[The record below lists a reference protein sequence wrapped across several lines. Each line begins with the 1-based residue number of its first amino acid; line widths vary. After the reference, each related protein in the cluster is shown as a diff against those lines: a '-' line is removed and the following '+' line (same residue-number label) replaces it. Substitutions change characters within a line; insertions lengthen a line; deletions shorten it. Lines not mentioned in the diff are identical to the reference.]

1 MMDKYNIDFNNL
13 DKQLNSPKRIKLA
26 SVEDRIEKVG
36 FGIVRFLDD
45 KNKLNL
51 WQVVDGEYI
60 VAMYDDQNEATT
72 GNWSVETD
80 KLNKSATIFYK
91 NTPIKSVAFS
101 ELKIKEE
108 DAENF
113 KKVMP
118 ERLANNNKL
127 VNSMLNSLD
136 INYKK
141 ELLNK
146 FPELNK

>member
-1 MMDKYNIDFNNL
+1 MDKYNIDFNNL